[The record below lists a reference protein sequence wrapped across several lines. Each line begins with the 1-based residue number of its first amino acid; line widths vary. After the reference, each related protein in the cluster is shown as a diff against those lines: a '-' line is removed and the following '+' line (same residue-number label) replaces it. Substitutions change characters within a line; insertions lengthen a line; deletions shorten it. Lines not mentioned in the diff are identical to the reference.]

1 MESWVLRAGNTIGG
15 FGTHQ
20 RRGTVQMSEI
30 VGEVGTKKLFEND
43 RVIVWEM
50 RLEPGEKELI
60 HEHTRDYL
68 MVQITGDR
76 VAADFE
82 PGSKGTWAD
91 FAGQRL
97 EGDVTNGNVL
107 YAEKGGIEAAVNVG
121 NETFYE
127 IIVELKD

>member
-1 MESWVLRAGNTIGG
+1 MG
-15 FGTHQ
+15 
-20 RRGTVQMSEI
+20 EI
-30 VGEVGTKKLFEND
+30 LGEVGTKKLFEND

-60 HEHTRDYL
+60 HEHTRDYV
-68 MVQITGDR
+68 MVQISGDR
-76 VAADFE
+76 IAADFE

-97 EGDVTNGNVL
+97 EGEVANGNVL
-107 YAEKGGIEAAVNVG
+107 FAEKGGIESAVNVG